1 MKRFAAVDVAS
12 DDAKRMVA
20 GGAAAAAAA
29 AETPRF
35 HLDECLG
42 GADDAA
48 SLAALRASAMALGV
62 PETVAT
68 TREALC
74 HEMAARE
81 PWREEHVGKLEA
93 IGLQLAPVERALDEY
108 IQTGDSRSLQ
118 ALYDTPRDDITTLL
132 SRANRKLLNKALA
145 RAVSAGSKEW
155 VDVLLDAG
163 ADPNTRIGTDRQP
176 VIMAANHDIL
186 QSLIEHL
193 ADVNVVWQNKTPLL
207 AAIMERD
214 ALKMKMLLDAGAQTN
229 PATVR
234 PAPLVFLIAARRWD
248 LVHLMLQYGATVGD
262 GYDHST
268 DALVALL
275 KEWRRWS
282 LPPFSM
288 TSQQK
293 VEILQKLIQWG
304 ANVNARSPNSP
315 LDIVM
320 EQRPVDQLAL
330 TTLLQAGANVNVGK
344 SVPPLRRALQRDFAT
359 VRTLLQHGAD
369 VNVVYEKNI
378 QPNTILMQALSSSS
392 MPRDIIEQIVKK
404 EDKTKIARNGFG
416 QVSRYMAALLNVAVA
431 SAYLDVLLENTTLSF
446 ADAADT
452 ITYAFPRHKTKHID
466 KMIPFL
472 HGRFG
477 EALLRALSSAPFVQT
492 RNQPKQR
499 QKMDAMVRWYLDFI
513 ESDAQA
519 REQFRTLVDEKGN
532 SALML
537 YVMNSPNIDMP
548 TMQQLMNMVDVNQP
562 NSVGQTAWSVA
573 LQQNN
578 ELAINELIAHG
589 QNITYASMAAVPKS
603 FDATYPTLWV
613 DFQREK
619 ILGRGA
625 NGVVYKVRHRQSGR
639 HYALKVINDAAL
651 TNSTPQRVRDRLDGE
666 LKGIARVSQSPNCS
680 LRVACLY
687 GYFSMAT
694 RDDPNRYAILM
705 DLVHGKTL
713 SKAAEN
719 VSSDMVV
726 PWIRGLLLAL
736 AEIHAKGVAHRD
748 LHPGN
753 IIVTQQPT
761 HAEDWKNVSE
771 TLKAPIV
778 LVDLGSACLKSVA
791 LDNTQVPYSCASE
804 RGNRDY
810 WSPQLTVA
818 VEAKQPLDFSA
829 WAYNDVYSAG
839 LSVLQSAT
847 HTSIADVLES
857 MQKPGFIDELN
868 IDSPYIREFLRRT
881 VAPDAQP
888 ITARALL
895 QHLET
900 YASRCPPFDATTAV
914 LLKETPRRMQSV
926 AAMMQES
933 HLGDL
938 DADEVEK
945 LNDVIV
951 RFTADSTSYR
961 NYLQNKHYRPGHIMG
976 NPDTFAMHAD
986 RASIER
992 FEAFAMVN
1000 VAATYATTLYRGVA
1014 DEQVM
1019 IGTRATRNEV
1029 QWKSR
1034 LLNVDAASRFETGQ
1048 ILSFGTLL
1056 STSHEPQKAIGFMKD
1071 ASALTASGCY
1081 ACCLLQ
1087 FEIPS
1092 GYPRVDVA
1100 AWSRLPQER
1109 EVVLPAHVLTEEALR
1124 LKRDRQ
1130 LDYRSLLA
1138 HFDKW
1143 TTLAKYTVKSVKNAN
1158 VMYRAHP
1165 DALSSKQGFDTRV
1178 ANLGFYK
1185 DEVAPLRRIKVK
1197 LITLVPANG
1206 V

>member
-1 MKRFAAVDVAS
+1 MKRFADVDVES

-20 GGAAAAAAA
+20 GGGGAAV
-29 AETPRF
+29 ETTRWN
-35 HLDECLG
+35 LDECLR
-42 GADDAA
+42 GADDPT
-48 SLAALRASAMALGV
+48 SLTALRATATAFGV

-68 TREALC
+68 TRDALC

-81 PWREEHVGKLEA
+81 PWREEHIGKLET
-93 IGLQLAPVERALDEY
+93 IGLQLAPVERALDDY
-108 IQTGDSRSLQ
+108 IQTGDERSLDNI
-118 ALYDTPRDDITTLL
+118 AVLL
-132 SRANRKLLNKALA
+132 ATADRKQLNKALA
-145 RAVSAGSKEW
+145 RAVSEGSEEW
-155 VDVLLDAG
+155 VEALLDAG
-163 ADPNTRIGTDRQP
+163 ADPNMRIGTDRQP
-176 VIMAANHDIL
+176 IIMAANADIL
-186 QSLIEHL
+186 PLLIKHL
-193 ADVNVVWQNKTPLL
+193 ADVNVVWENKTPLS
-207 AAIMERD
+207 AAIIERD
-214 ALKMKMLLDAGAQTN
+214 ALKMKMLLDVGAQTN
-229 PATVR
+229 PSTLR
-234 PAPLVFLIAARRWD
+234 SAPLEFLIAARRWD
-248 LVHLMLQYGATVGD
+248 LVHLMLQYGATVGN
-262 GYDHST
+262 GYDRIT
-268 DALVALL
+268 DAMIALL
-275 KEWRRWS
+275 KEWHRWS

-293 VEILQKLIQWG
+293 VVILQKLIQWG
-304 ANVNARSPNSP
+304 ANVNVRSPNSP

-330 TTLLQAGANVNVGK
+330 ATLLQAGANVNVGK
-344 SVPPLRRALQRDFAT
+344 SVPPLRRALHRDFAT

-378 QPNTILMQALSSSS
+378 QPNTILMQALSTSS

-404 EDKTKIARNGFG
+404 EDKAKIARNGFG
-416 QVSRYMAALLNVAVA
+416 QVSRYMVALMNAAIPLDH
-431 SAYLDVLLENTTLSF
+431 LDVVLENTTLSF
-446 ADAADT
+446 ADAVDT
-452 ITYAFPRHKTKHID
+452 ITYAFPRLKTKHID

-477 EALLRALSSAPFVQT
+477 EALLRALSSAPFLQT

-499 QKMDAMVRWYLDFI
+499 QKMDGMVRWYLDFI
-513 ESDAQA
+513 ESDARA

-537 YVMNSPNIDMP
+537 YVMNSPTIDRP

-562 NSVGQTAWSVA
+562 NSAGQTAWSVA

-578 ELAINELIAHG
+578 ELGIDELIAHG
-589 QNITYASMAAVPKS
+589 QNVTHANMAAVPKS

-625 NGVVYKVRHRQSGR
+625 SGVVYKVRHRQSGR
-639 HYALKVINDAAL
+639 HYALKVINDGAL
-651 TNSTPQRVRDRLDGE
+651 TNSTPQRVRERLDGE

-694 RDDPNRYAILM
+694 PEDPNRYAILM
-705 DLVHGKTL
+705 DLVHGQTL
-713 SKAAEN
+713 SRAVKHN

-726 PWIRGLLLAL
+726 AWIRGLLLAL

-753 IIVTQQPT
+753 IIVTQQPA

-778 LVDLGSACLKSVA
+778 LIDLGSACLKRVA
-791 LDNTQVPYSCASE
+791 LDNALVPYSCASE

-810 WSPQLTVA
+810 WSPQLTA
-818 VEAKQPLDFSA
+818 AAAAQQPLDFAA

-847 HTSIADVLES
+847 RATIEDVRES
-857 MQKPGFIDELN
+857 MQKPGFVDKLN

-895 QHLET
+895 QHLEK
-900 YASRCPPFDATTAV
+900 YSPRCAPFDATTAV
-914 LLKETPRRMQSV
+914 HLKETPRRMQSV

-933 HLGDL
+933 HLSDL
-938 DADEVEK
+938 GTDDVEQ

-961 NYLQNKHYRPGHIMG
+961 NYLQNKHYRPGYIMG
-976 NPDTFAMHAD
+976 NPETFAMHAD

-992 FEAFAMVN
+992 LEAFAMVN
-1000 VAATYATTLYRGVA
+1000 VAATYTTTLYRGVF

-1048 ILSFGTLL
+1048 VLSFGTLL
-1056 STSHEPQKAIGFMKD
+1056 STSHEPQKAIGFMKL
-1071 ASALTASGCY
+1071 ASPLDASGCY

-1100 AWSRLPQER
+1100 AWSKLPQER

-1124 LKRDRQ
+1124 LKRDRR

-1138 HFDKW
+1138 NFDKW

-1165 DALSSKQGFDTRV
+1165 DTLSSEQGFDTRV
-1178 ANLGFYK
+1178 ANLGHYK
-1185 DEVAPLRRIKVK
+1185 DEVAPLQRMHVK

-1206 V
+1206 SLGA